1 MELGCAALFIKLPS
15 TLRPVDIL
23 HGEGNGMFRPNCTFF
38 VYLLSMY
45 LFFYLRQFSVLAPL
59 LTIIIRTPSK
69 SYTTHT
75 QLNTSLPGHNP
86 FSSLPEHMTRPAIV
100 PFVFLYRLT
109 QHAQPRDLLPTFV
122 TWLVLGGHA
131 DIHSS
136 QENGRGG
143 SFWTRTAGVEQYEP
157 DCLL

>member
-1 MELGCAALFIKLPS
+1 
-15 TLRPVDIL
+15 
-23 HGEGNGMFRPNCTFF
+23 
-38 VYLLSMY
+38 
-45 LFFYLRQFSVLAPL
+45 
-59 LTIIIRTPSK
+59 
-69 SYTTHT
+69 
-75 QLNTSLPGHNP
+75 
-86 FSSLPEHMTRPAIV
+86 MTRPAIV

-157 DCLL
+157 DCFLRYLGGSLWYAGRKEYDNIRL